1 MNTIPT
7 IFNETVIPY
16 TAVGG
21 KERIA
26 STGISAVILNRPGYV
41 RRAFF
46 SDIEKIGFDNIISI
60 ESSSPHY
67 DMEELSG
74 RFPFVRFILPENEI
88 NLGEQINLAASET
101 ESPLFY
107 VLRSDMK
114 IIAGGTARRIAERLF
129 IKTREKNAA
138 DGEKITGLKRL
149 CTVPVIM
156 NSNYEIFPSLSAP
169 ATQKKKF
176 QSVLL
181 EPREIPLEVSRI
193 ESSLTL
199 YPFDGIGI
207 YDKQRFINL
216 GGYDITIKET
226 HWQLMDFG
234 FRSYLW
240 GEEIA
245 LNHHS
250 KLAYEYEPPVEN
262 NSIDRDFRRFYLK
275 NLAPLFRVNKTGNN
289 YAYLPLYRFF
299 PFMISSGEDYHCAWK
314 EFREAR
320 KWVNNNKYRFRCDA
334 QTIMRKWE
342 DSD

>member
-1 MNTIPT
+1 MNTIHS
-7 IFNETVIPY
+7 IFNETIIPY

-74 RFPFVRFILPENEI
+74 RFPFVRFILPEYEI

-101 ESPLFY
+101 ESPLFF

-129 IKTREKNAA
+129 IKSKENESSDAEKL
-138 DGEKITGLKRL
+138 TGIKRL

-169 ATQKKKF
+169 VTQKNKF
-176 QSVLL
+176 QSMLL
-181 EPREIPLEVSRI
+181 VPQI

-199 YPFDGIGI
+199 YPYDGIGI
-207 YDKQRFINL
+207 YDRQRFINI

-234 FRSYLW
+234 FRGYLW

-250 KLAYEYEPPVEN
+250 KLSYESDPPVEN

-275 NLAPLFRVNKTGNN
+275 NLAPLFRVNKTGND
-289 YAYLPLYRFF
+289 YAYLPFYRFL
-299 PFMISSGEDYHCAWK
+299 PFMLSSGEDIHSAWK
-314 EFREAR
+314 EFKENK
-320 KWVNNNKYRFRCDA
+320 KWVNHNKYRFTCDA
-334 QTIMRKWE
+334 QTVMRKWE
-342 DSD
+342 DK

>member
-101 ESPLFY
+101 ESPLFF

-129 IKTREKNAA
+129 IKAKENDCGER
-138 DGEKITGLKRL
+138 EKITGLQRL
-149 CTVPVIM
+149 CTVPIIM

-169 ATQKKKF
+169 VTQKNTF
-176 QSVLL
+176 HSLL
-181 EPREIPLEVSRI
+181 LGPKI

-207 YDKQRFINL
+207 YDRKRFINL
-216 GGYDITIKET
+216 GGYDTGIKEP

-250 KLAYEYEPPVEN
+250 KLAYERDLPVEN
-262 NSIDRDFRRFYLK
+262 NSVNYDFRRFYLK
-275 NLAPLFRVNKTGNN
+275 NLAPLFRVTKTANN
-289 YAYLPLYRFF
+289 YAYLPFYRFF
-299 PFMISSGEDYHCAWK
+299 PFMIRSGEDFNAVWK
-314 EFREAR
+314 EFKEAR
-320 KWVNNNKYRFRCDA
+320 KWVNYNKYRFTCDA
-334 QTIMRKWE
+334 QTIMKKWE
-342 DSD
+342 YNS